1 MATQQQ
7 PTLVKASSLATIINS
22 DKTLPQ
28 GFIFLPSV
36 KILCGEGFFKSQLKE
51 EGVGERKVYFKECAR
66 NALCICLKN
75 SNALTSQPLE
85 KARSLTYQGRVLK
98 GLSP

>member
-7 PTLVKASSLATIINS
+7 PTLVKASSLDTIINS

-36 KILCGEGFFKSQLKE
+36 KILCAEDFFKSQLR
-51 EGVGERKVYFKECAR
+51 ERKREGEGGRAAGREVYFK
-66 NALCICLKN
+66 
-75 SNALTSQPLE
+75 
-85 KARSLTYQGRVLK
+85 
-98 GLSP
+98 